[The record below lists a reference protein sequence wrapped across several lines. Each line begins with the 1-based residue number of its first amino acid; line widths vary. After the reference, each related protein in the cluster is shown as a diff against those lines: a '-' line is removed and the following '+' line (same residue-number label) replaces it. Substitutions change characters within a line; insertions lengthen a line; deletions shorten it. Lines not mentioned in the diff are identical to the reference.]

1 MGTLVTLHLPP
12 GSPIAE
18 QPWVITIGS
27 LDDLDEWEPIVCGP
41 YEHQHA
47 LALARAVVSDD
58 DLMAVVEPMLPLD
71 GVDAIRKEID
81 LVRAA
86 AEEPATEDPAAE
98 DFANLIPQEYPGSP
112 PGPAEVHAG
121 WRRIAGKLTA

>member
-18 QPWVITIGS
+18 RPWVITFGS
-27 LDDLDEWEPIVCGP
+27 LDESEDWEPIVCGP

-47 LALARAVVSDD
+47 LALARAVVIDD
-58 DLMAVVEPMLPLD
+58 DLMAVVEPMLPLT
-71 GVDAIRKEID
+71 GVEAIRKEID
-81 LVRAA
+81 LAR
-86 AEEPATEDPAAE
+86 DAAE
-98 DFANLIPQEYPGSP
+98 DPGEDFEPLVAQEYPGSP
-112 PGPAEVHAG
+112 PEPDEVLAG

>member
-12 GSPIAE
+12 GSPITE
-18 QPWVITIGS
+18 QPWVITFGS
-27 LDDLDEWEPIVCGP
+27 LDETEDWEPIVCGP

-47 LALARAVVSDD
+47 LALARAVVIDD
-58 DLMAVVEPMLPLD
+58 DLMAVVEPMLPLN
-71 GVDAIRKEID
+71 GVEAIRKEID

-86 AEEPATEDPAAE
+86 AEDPDTEDFEPLVA
-98 DFANLIPQEYPGSP
+98 QEYPGAP
-112 PGPAEVHAG
+112 PEPAEVLAG